1 MKKKMLNRWIRIIVI
16 LFGVMNLVHCI
27 HCMCVGKWE
36 VACCEFTTATL
47 LFLLALYDWT
57 MEKELS
63 ATRRKW
69 FRNGWIQCQS
79 TMDSKLLSR
88 YRLLLDKEQSTT
100 SPRVDELNIIRCRT
114 LISLWASL
122 RNRLI
127 NDNFEHYDYEGKN
140 STEDS

>member
-1 MKKKMLNRWIRIIVI
+1 MLNRWIRLYCI
-16 LFGVMNLVHCI
+16 LMGALNLADCI
-27 HCMCVGKWE
+27 YNGCVSKWE
-36 VACCEFTTATL
+36 VACCEFTTAAL
-47 LFLLALYDWT
+47 FFLLALYDWI
-57 MEKELS
+57 MKKRLF

-114 LISLWASL
+114 LSSLWASL

-140 STEDS
+140 GTEDC

>member
-1 MKKKMLNRWIRIIVI
+1 MKKKMLNKRIRWFIV
-16 LFGVMNLVHCI
+16 LFGVMNLADCI

-36 VACCEFTTATL
+36 VSCCEFTISIL
-47 LFLLALYDWT
+47 CFLFALYAW
-57 MEKELS
+57 MVERELS

-88 YRLLLDKEQSTT
+88 YRLLLIEKQSTT
-100 SPRVDELNIIRCRT
+100 NPRVDELNTIRCRT
-114 LISLWASL
+114 LSSLWASL

-140 STEDS
+140 GTEDC